1 MDIDLFPQFCQWR
14 TFYGKGIVIVSLAN
28 MWAGFNFLIWS
39 LYVPG
44 AFCCFCKT
52 APRLG
57 ASRGCSTV
65 SGLRGTEQ
73 SLLPFGSCYEE
84 ALPASDVRMVT
95 ILQDGIGF
103 VVHEYSVNSLA
114 PLTFVKLTSC
124 SQVNYLVATKAKPQK
139 VQTKLPFG
147 LKLPRRKRKPKK
159 DAKIGGEVKRQ
170 RGAQGPLNSVR
181 DQIKASTTGQDLET
195 LFGVADSDSEPDS
208 YSSSSSSSSGE
219 SDSEGSGNDGPK
231 EVVLEG
237 SAAQEHSEL
246 DTLFC
251 NHGPAASSSGNVAS
265 SSSHVPGPAAT
276 SRSFCNKHLGLV
288 ATGIQVSAK
297 QATCRQCLQKIGRGQ
312 PRFGFAFSRIKFH
325 SWLHEGCTVAH
336 LRQEAADL
344 TQASDFLHQQLG
356 QLEEDSQLILAP
368 AIQRVI
374 QALGVEEQ
382 AT

>member
-1 MDIDLFPQFCQWR
+1 MPQGAVLQFQGGGALNNR
-14 TFYGKGIVIVSLAN
+14 FFLLAAA
-28 MWAGFNFLIWS
+28 MKKPFLQVM
-39 LYVPG
+39 LE
-44 AFCCFCKT
+44 CFRKT
-52 APRLG
+52 DMLG
-57 ASRGCSTV
+57 DGVYLSILDPASRKPVFFTSHQV
-65 SGLRGTEQ
+65 FQ
-73 SLLPFGSCYEE
+73 SNI
-84 ALPASDVRMVT
+84 SDDVMVT

-103 VVHEYSVNSLA
+103 AVHEYSVNSLA

-181 DQIKASTTGQDLET
+181 DHIKASTTGQDLET
-195 LFGVADSDSEPDS
+195 LFGVADSDSESDS

-219 SDSEGSGNDGPK
+219 SDSEGTGDDGPK

-237 SAAQEHSEL
+237 SAAQERPEL
-246 DTLFC
+246 DALFF
-251 NHGPAASSSGNVAS
+251 NHGPAASSSSNVAS
-265 SSSHVPGPAAT
+265 SSSHVPGPAST
-276 SRSFCNKHLGLV
+276 SRSFCNKNLGLV

-344 TQASDFLHQQLG
+344 TQASVFLHQQLE
-356 QLEEDSQLILAP
+356 QLPEDSQLILAP